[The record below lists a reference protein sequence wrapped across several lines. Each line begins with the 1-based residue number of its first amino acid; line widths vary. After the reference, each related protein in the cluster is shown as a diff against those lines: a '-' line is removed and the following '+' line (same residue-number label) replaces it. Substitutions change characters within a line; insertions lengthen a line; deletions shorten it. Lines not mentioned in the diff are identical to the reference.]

1 MVSQTQPREETQE
14 SLRETKVLHA
24 QVLEKEAQSSCKD
37 RGRSPRAVRGRG
49 LLLAFLGTAL
59 MGSHGGRGRVCAQ
72 GRLANVNSS
81 SGYYATGWFLMA
93 WPGPGVKA
101 GVLPGGW
108 GWGGHRGG
116 TTLNGHVQRVTGLPL
131 LGPLLSLGMDQS
143 QEGLSVPSQKG
154 VLSCQ
159 SITYREPEVYTVQRH
174 QAGVSSAHSAGA
186 RCWGQG
192 L

>member
-93 WPGPGVKA
+93 WPWSEGRSIAWGVGK
-101 GVLPGGW
+101 GW
-108 GWGGHRGG
+108 
-116 TTLNGHVQRVTGLPL
+116 
-131 LGPLLSLGMDQS
+131 
-143 QEGLSVPSQKG
+143 
-154 VLSCQ
+154 
-159 SITYREPEVYTVQRH
+159 
-174 QAGVSSAHSAGA
+174 A
-186 RCWGQG
+186 
-192 L
+192 